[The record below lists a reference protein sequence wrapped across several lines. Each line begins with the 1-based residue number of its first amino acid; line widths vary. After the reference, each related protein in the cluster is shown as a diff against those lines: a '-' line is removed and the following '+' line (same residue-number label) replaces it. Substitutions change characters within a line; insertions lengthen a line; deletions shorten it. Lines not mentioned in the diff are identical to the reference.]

1 MVAERGDGE
10 KASFASY
17 FRCSG
22 NATVKLAGCSGY
34 SGIPIL
40 NYAIFLLGVFLRSK
54 RLMVSA
60 KTNRAYPPISPAHTQ
75 TYAILSAFAQEQNL
89 SPMTLTELQ
98 QKLKLGIRTAARD
111 IFGVEI
117 QQLNVETP
125 PRAELGD
132 LAFPVSFELAKLIKQ
147 ATGEKQPP
155 RVIAEKLKPEL
166 EGIEEIARVEIAGAG
181 YINVFF
187 DRAKLL
193 SLFARTAPITTG
205 RIEKLDQPKKMVEHT
220 SINPNKAA
228 HIGHVRNAVLGDTFV
243 RILKAA
249 GDRVEV
255 QNYIDNTGVQVAD
268 VVVGFLHIEKM
279 NLDQIKTLDASLG
292 KDYSFDYY
300 CWDLYTK
307 VGLFYRDGNLS
318 GELNPEKTGLR
329 MEVLH
334 ALEEGNNPIADL
346 ADYVATRN
354 VECIVDTMERL
365 GIRYDLL
372 ARESDI
378 LHLHFWERAF
388 ELMKGTGVIRYEREG
403 RHAGCWVM
411 PFESHTGTDEHESD
425 KIIVR
430 SNGTVTYTGKDIAY
444 QLWKL
449 GKLGLDF
456 HYQVFRQY
464 QERYLLWVTT
474 TDADAEAN
482 ARVERPQF
490 GGGITVYNVIDSRQS
505 YPQEIVARGVAAV
518 VPELGEDASVHF
530 SYEMVA
536 LSPAACGELG
546 IELSAEDRTR
556 PYIEMSGRKGLG
568 VKADDLIN
576 QLEAGA
582 LTEVEKRNPNLSVD
596 EKKATA
602 HEVAVAALRYFLLK
616 FTRNTVIAFDFKEA
630 LSFEGETGPYC
641 QYAAVRTNSI
651 FRKLGDEAVVEADA
665 LLDGL
670 ARDDEL
676 QTKVAEVLSGEG
688 GTEIWS
694 LVMLTQQLD
703 DVIEQCRNSAEPA
716 NLAKYTFSV
725 AKAFS
730 RFYHD
735 HRILTEKDLV
745 RRAVLIAVTKV
756 VRAQLIAALA
766 ILGINVPEQ
775 M

>member
-1 MVAERGDGE
+1 RA
-10 KASFASY
+10 K
-17 FRCSG
+17 
-22 NATVKLAGCSGY
+22 
-34 SGIPIL
+34 
-40 NYAIFLLGVFLRSK
+40 LLGVFATP
-54 RLMVSA
+54 V
-60 KTNRAYPPISPAHTQ
+60 
-75 TYAILSAFAQEQNL
+75 
-89 SPMTLTELQ
+89 Q
-98 QKLKLGIRTAARD
+98 QDKD
-111 IFGVEI
+111 
-117 QQLNVETP
+117 
-125 PRAELGD
+125 
-132 LAFPVSFELAKLIKQ
+132 
-147 ATGEKQPP
+147 QP
-155 RVIAEKLKPEL
+155 
-166 EGIEEIARVEIAGAG
+166 
-181 YINVFF
+181 
-187 DRAKLL
+187 DR
-193 SLFARTAPITTG
+193 
-205 RIEKLDQPKKMVEHT
+205 PKKMVEHT

-249 GDRVEV
+249 GDRIEV

-268 VVVGFLHIEKM
+268 VVVGFLHLEKM
-279 NLDQIKTLDASLG
+279 DLDQIKALDASLN
-292 KDYSFDYY
+292 KDYPFDYY
-300 CWDLYTK
+300 CWDLYTR
-307 VGLFYRDGNLS
+307 VGLFYRDGNA
-318 GELNPEKTGLR
+318 GGDMNPEKTKLR
-329 MEVLH
+329 NEVLH
-334 ALEEGNNPIADL
+334 ALEEGGNTIAEL

-354 VECIVDTMERL
+354 VECILDTMERL

-388 ELMKGTGVIRYEREG
+388 QLMKNAGVIRKETEG

-456 HYQVFRQY
+456 NYHVFRNY
-464 QERYLLWVTT
+464 PDGHVLWVTQT
-474 TDADAEAN
+474 EPGT
-482 ARVERPQF
+482 ERPEF
-490 GGGITVYNVIDSRQS
+490 GGGVTVYNVIDSRQS

-518 VPELGEDASVHF
+518 VPEIGEDASVHF

-536 LSPAACGELG
+536 LSPAACEELG
-546 IELSAEDRTR
+546 IELSDEDRTR

-576 QLEAGA
+576 QLETGA
-582 LTEVEKRNPNLSVD
+582 LAEVEKRNTDLPES
-596 EKKATA
+596 EKIATA

-651 FRKLGDEAVVEADA
+651 FRKLGNETIAAADTLMKEIAGDSA
-665 LLDGL
+665 LQE
-670 ARDDEL
+670 R
-676 QTKVAEVLSGEG
+676 VAEVLSGEG

-694 LVMLTQQLD
+694 LVMLSQQLD
-703 DVIEQCRNSAEPA
+703 DVILQCRNSAEPA
-716 NLAKYTFSV
+716 NLAKYTFSL
-725 AKAFS
+725 ARTFS

-735 HRILTEKDLV
+735 HRILTEPDEV
-745 RRAVLIAVTKV
+745 RRNVLTAVTKI
-756 VRAQLIAALA
+756 VRTQLTAALSM
-766 ILGINVPEQ
+766 LGINVPEQ

>member
-1 MVAERGDGE
+1 
-10 KASFASY
+10 
-17 FRCSG
+17 
-22 NATVKLAGCSGY
+22 
-34 SGIPIL
+34 
-40 NYAIFLLGVFLRSK
+40 
-54 RLMVSA
+54 
-60 KTNRAYPPISPAHTQ
+60 
-75 TYAILSAFAQEQNL
+75 
-89 SPMTLTELQ
+89 MTLTELQ
-98 QKLKLGIRTAARD
+98 QKLKDRIRSAARET
-111 IFGVEI
+111 FGVEL
-117 QQLNVETP
+117 QQVAAEAP

-132 LAFPVSFELAKLIKQ
+132 LAFPVCFELAKLIKQ
-147 ATGEKQPP
+147 ATGEKQAP
-155 RVIAEKLKPEL
+155 RAIAEKLKSQL
-166 EGIEEIARVEIAGAG
+166 ENIEEVSRVEIAGAG

-187 DRAKLL
+187 DRARLL
-193 SLFARTAPITTG
+193 SIFALSGKPDTTDDG
-205 RIEKLDQPKKMVEHT
+205 QQPKKMVEHT

-249 GDRVEV
+249 GDRIEV

-268 VVVGFLHIEKM
+268 VVVGFLHLEQM
-279 NLDQIKTLDASLG
+279 DLAQIKTLDVLLTG
-292 KDYSFDYY
+292 DYTFDYY

-307 VGLFYRDGNLS
+307 VGIFYRDGNAS
-318 GELNPEKTGLR
+318 GEMNPEKVKLR
-329 MEVLH
+329 NEVLH
-334 ALEEGNNPIADL
+334 ALEEGNNPIAQL

-354 VECIVDTMERL
+354 VECILDTMERL

-388 ELMKGTGVIRYEREG
+388 ELMKNAGVIRYETEG

-449 GKLGLDF
+449 GRLGLDF
-456 HYQVFRQY
+456 HYRVVRNY
-464 QERYLLWVTT
+464 PDGHVLWSSQTEP
-474 TDADAEAN
+474 EAPN
-482 ARVERPQF
+482 TERPRF
-490 GGGITVYNVIDSRQS
+490 GGGVTVYNVIDSRQS

-518 VPELGEDASVHF
+518 VPEIGEEASVHF

-536 LSPAACGELG
+536 LSPAACDELG
-546 IELSAEDRTR
+546 IELTDEDRTR

-576 QLEAGA
+576 QLETGA
-582 LTEVEKRNPNLSVD
+582 LAEVEKRNPDLPD
-596 EKKATA
+596 AAKRATA
-602 HEVAVAALRYFLLK
+602 HEVAIAALRYFLLK

-651 FRKLGDEAVVEADA
+651 FRKLGNETIAAAHTLMNQIAGDSA
-665 LLDGL
+665 LQ
-670 ARDDEL
+670 AR
-676 QTKVAEVLSGEG
+676 VAEVLAGEG

-694 LVMLTQQLD
+694 LVMLSQQLD
-703 DVIEQCRNSAEPA
+703 DVILQCRNSAEPA
-716 NLAKYTFSV
+716 NLAKYTFSL
-725 AKAFS
+725 ARTFS

-735 HRILTEKDLV
+735 HRILSEPDEV
-745 RRAVLIAVTKV
+745 RRGVLTAVTRI
-756 VRAQLIAALA
+756 VRTQLTTALS
-766 ILGINVPEQ
+766 ILGINVPDQ

>member
-1 MVAERGDGE
+1 
-10 KASFASY
+10 
-17 FRCSG
+17 
-22 NATVKLAGCSGY
+22 
-34 SGIPIL
+34 
-40 NYAIFLLGVFLRSK
+40 
-54 RLMVSA
+54 
-60 KTNRAYPPISPAHTQ
+60 
-75 TYAILSAFAQEQNL
+75 
-89 SPMTLTELQ
+89 MTLTELQ
-98 QKLKLGIRTAARD
+98 QKLKERIRVSAREM
-111 IFGVEI
+111 FGVEP
-117 QQLNVETP
+117 QQLAAEMP
-125 PRAELGD
+125 PRPELGD

-147 ATGEKQPP
+147 ARGEKQNP
-155 RVIAEKLKPEL
+155 RAIAEKLKTQL
-166 EGIEEIARVEIAGAG
+166 EDIEEVARVEIAGAG
-181 YINVFF
+181 YINVFY

-193 SLFARTAPITTG
+193 SLFAHSAKPTG
-205 RIEKLDQPKKMVEHT
+205 AAKADQPKKMVEHT

-249 GDRVEV
+249 GERIEV

-268 VVVGFLHIEKM
+268 VVVGFLHLEKM
-279 NLDQIKTLDASLG
+279 DLDQIKALDASLG
-292 KDYSFDYY
+292 KDYPFDYY

-307 VGLFYRDGNLS
+307 VGLFNRDGNAG
-318 GELNPEKTGLR
+318 GEMNPEKIKLR
-329 MEVLH
+329 NEVLH
-334 ALEEGNNPIADL
+334 ALEEGGNTIAKL

-354 VECIVDTMERL
+354 VECILDTMERL

-388 ELMKGTGVIRYEREG
+388 ELMKSKGVIHYETEG

-456 HYQVFRQY
+456 HYLGFRIY
-464 QERYLLWVTT
+464 EDGHVLWVTQSEPG
-474 TDADAEAN
+474 TDA
-482 ARVERPQF
+482 PHF
-490 GGGITVYNVIDSRQS
+490 GGGVTVYNVIDSRQS

-518 VPELGEDASVHF
+518 VPEIGEDASIHF

-536 LSPAACGELG
+536 LSPAACDELG
-546 IELSAEDRTR
+546 IELSPEDRAR

-568 VKADDLIN
+568 VKADDLID

-582 LTEVEKRNPNLSVD
+582 LLEVEKRNPELSET

-651 FRKLGDEAVVEADA
+651 FRKLPDETVAASDA
-665 LLDGL
+665 LIKEIAGVGALQ
-670 ARDDEL
+670 ARV
-676 QTKVAEVLSGEG
+676 TEVLSGEA

-694 LVMLTQQLD
+694 LVMLSQQLD
-703 DVIEQCRNSAEPA
+703 EVIAQCRNSAEPA
-716 NLAKYTFSV
+716 NLAKYTFSL
-725 AKAFS
+725 ARTFS

-735 HRILTEKDLV
+735 HRIITEQDDV
-745 RRAVLIAVTKV
+745 RRGVLIAVTKII
-756 VRAQLIAALA
+756 RTQLITALG

>member
-1 MVAERGDGE
+1 
-10 KASFASY
+10 
-17 FRCSG
+17 
-22 NATVKLAGCSGY
+22 
-34 SGIPIL
+34 
-40 NYAIFLLGVFLRSK
+40 
-54 RLMVSA
+54 
-60 KTNRAYPPISPAHTQ
+60 
-75 TYAILSAFAQEQNL
+75 
-89 SPMTLTELQ
+89 MTLIELQ
-98 QKLKLGIRTAARD
+98 QKLKDRIRSAAREL
-111 IFGVEI
+111 FGVEV
-117 QQLNVETP
+117 QQLAAEMP
-125 PRAELGD
+125 PRPDLGD

-147 ATGEKQPP
+147 ATGEKQNP
-155 RVIAEKLKPEL
+155 RAIAEKLKSQL
-166 EGIEEIARVEIAGAG
+166 EDIDEVSRVEIAGAG
-181 YINVFF
+181 YINVFYN
-187 DRAKLL
+187 RAKLL
-193 SLFARTAPITTG
+193 SLFAGPTTSSSQDID
-205 RIEKLDQPKKMVEHT
+205 RPKKMVEHT

-228 HIGHVRNAVLGDTFV
+228 HIGHVRNAVLGDTFQ

-268 VVVGFLHIEKM
+268 VVVGFIHLEKM
-279 NLDQIKTLDASLG
+279 DLEQIRTLDASLT
-292 KDYSFDYY
+292 KDYPFDYY
-300 CWDLYTK
+300 CWDLYTR
-307 VGLFYRDGNLS
+307 VGLFYRDGNLA
-318 GELNPEKTGLR
+318 GDMNPDKAKLR
-329 MEVLH
+329 NEVLH
-334 ALEEGNNPIADL
+334 ALEEGGNNPIAEL
-346 ADYVATRN
+346 ANYIATRN
-354 VECIVDTMERL
+354 VECIIDTMERL
-365 GIRYDLL
+365 DIRYDLL

-388 ELMKGTGVIRYEREG
+388 ELMRNAGVIRYETEG

-456 HYQVFRQY
+456 HYHVFRTY
-464 QERYLLWVTT
+464 DDGHPLWVTQT
-474 TDADAEAN
+474 EPEA
-482 ARVERPQF
+482 PDMHPPHF

-518 VPELGEDASVHF
+518 VPEIGKDASVHF

-536 LSPAACGELG
+536 LSPAACEELG
-546 IELSAEDRTR
+546 IELSEEDRAR

-582 LTEVEKRNPNLSVD
+582 LVEVEKRNPELSETD
-596 EKKATA
+596 KKSTA

-651 FRKLGDEAVVEADA
+651 FRKLPVETVAASDA
-665 LLDGL
+665 LVDQIVGDSVLQ
-670 ARDDEL
+670 AR
-676 QTKVAEVLSGEG
+676 VAEVLAGEG

-694 LVMLTQQLD
+694 LLMLSEQLD
-703 DVIEQCRNSAEPA
+703 EVIGQCRNSAEPA
-716 NLAKYTFSV
+716 NLAKYTFSL
-725 AKAFS
+725 ARQFS

-735 HRILTEKDLV
+735 HRIITEQDEV
-745 RRAVLIAVTKV
+745 RRGVLIAVTKLIK
-756 VRAQLIAALA
+756 RQLTSALQ

>member
-1 MVAERGDGE
+1 
-10 KASFASY
+10 
-17 FRCSG
+17 
-22 NATVKLAGCSGY
+22 
-34 SGIPIL
+34 
-40 NYAIFLLGVFLRSK
+40 
-54 RLMVSA
+54 
-60 KTNRAYPPISPAHTQ
+60 
-75 TYAILSAFAQEQNL
+75 
-89 SPMTLTELQ
+89 MTLTELQ
-98 QKLKLGIRTAARD
+98 QKLKDCIRSAARET
-111 IFGVEI
+111 FGVEL
-117 QQLNVETP
+117 QQLAAEAP
-125 PRAELGD
+125 PRPELGD

-147 ATGEKQPP
+147 ATGEKQAP
-155 RVIAEKLKPEL
+155 RAIAEKLKSQL
-166 EGIEEIARVEIAGAG
+166 EDIEEVSHVEIAGAG

-187 DRAKLL
+187 DRARLL
-193 SLFARTAPITTG
+193 SIFARPDKTAHAGGT
-205 RIEKLDQPKKMVEHT
+205 EQPKQMVEHT

-268 VVVGFLHIEKM
+268 VVVGFLHLDKKD
-279 NLDQIKTLDASLG
+279 LDQIKALDASLT
-292 KDYSFDYY
+292 KDYPFDYY

-307 VGLFYRDGNLS
+307 VGIWYRDENAA
-318 GELNPEKTGLR
+318 GEMNPEKVKLR
-329 MEVLH
+329 NEVLH
-334 ALEEGNNPIADL
+334 ALEEGNKPIAEL

-354 VECIVDTMERL
+354 VECILDTMERL
-365 GIRYDLL
+365 DIRYDLL

-388 ELMKGTGVIRYEREG
+388 DLMKNTGVIRYETDG
-403 RHAGCWVM
+403 RNAGCWVM
-411 PFESHTGTDEHESD
+411 PFESHTGTDEHDSD

-456 HYQVFRQY
+456 HYHVFRNY
-464 QERYLLWVTT
+464 PDGHVLWVTQT
-474 TDADAEAN
+474 EPEAPN
-482 ARVERPQF
+482 TERPHF
-490 GGGITVYNVIDSRQS
+490 GGGVTVYNVIDSRQS

-518 VPELGEDASVHF
+518 VPEVGADASVHF

-536 LSPAACGELG
+536 LSPAACEELG
-546 IELSAEDRTR
+546 IELSDEDRTR

-576 QLEAGA
+576 QLETGA
-582 LTEVEKRNPNLSVD
+582 LAEVEKRNPDLPES

-602 HEVAVAALRYFLLK
+602 HEVAIAALRYFLLK

-651 FRKLGDEAVVEADA
+651 FRKLGNETVDAADTLMKEIASDSA
-665 LLDGL
+665 LQ
-670 ARDDEL
+670 AR
-676 QTKVAEVLSGEG
+676 VAEVLSGEG

-694 LVMLTQQLD
+694 LVMLAQQLD
-703 DVIEQCRNSAEPA
+703 DVIWQCRNSAEPA
-716 NLAKYTFSV
+716 NLAKYTFSL
-725 AKAFS
+725 ARTFS

-735 HRILTEKDLV
+735 HRILSEPDEV
-745 RRAVLIAVTKV
+745 RRGVLTAVTKI
-756 VRAQLIAALA
+756 VRTQLTTALS
-766 ILGINVPEQ
+766 ILGINVPDQ

>member
-1 MVAERGDGE
+1 
-10 KASFASY
+10 
-17 FRCSG
+17 
-22 NATVKLAGCSGY
+22 
-34 SGIPIL
+34 
-40 NYAIFLLGVFLRSK
+40 
-54 RLMVSA
+54 
-60 KTNRAYPPISPAHTQ
+60 
-75 TYAILSAFAQEQNL
+75 
-89 SPMTLTELQ
+89 MTLTELQ
-98 QKLKLGIRTAARD
+98 EKLRERIRVAARE
-111 IFGVEI
+111 IFRVEV
-117 QQLNVETP
+117 QQLSVETP
-125 PRAELGD
+125 PRPELGD
-132 LAFPVSFELAKLIKQ
+132 LAFPVAFELAKLIKQ
-147 ATGEKQPP
+147 ATGEKQAP
-155 RVIAEKLKPEL
+155 RAIAEKLKGQL
-166 EGIEEIARVEIAGAG
+166 EDIEEVSRVEIAGAG
-181 YINVFF
+181 YINVFL
-187 DRAKLL
+187 DRARLL
-193 SLFARTAPITTG
+193 TRFAGPTPTKAPDQ
-205 RIEKLDQPKKMVEHT
+205 DQPKKMVEHT

-243 RILKAA
+243 RILQAA

-268 VVVGFLHIEKM
+268 VVVGFLHLENM
-279 NLDQIKTLDASLG
+279 NLDQIKALDASLT
-292 KDYSFDYY
+292 KNYPFDYY

-307 VGLFYRDGNLS
+307 VGLFYRDGNPS
-318 GELNPEKTGLR
+318 GDLNSEKMKLR
-329 MEVLH
+329 NEVLH
-334 ALEEGNNPIADL
+334 ALEEGGNTIAQL

-354 VECIVDTMERL
+354 VECILDTMERL
-365 GIRYDLL
+365 DIRYDLL

-388 ELMKGTGVIRYEREG
+388 ELMKTAGVIRYETEG

-456 HYQVFRQY
+456 NYKVFRNY
-464 QERYLLWVTT
+464 PDGHVLWVSKTET
-474 TDADAEAN
+474 GGD
-482 ARVERPQF
+482 RPAF

-518 VPELGEDASVHF
+518 VPEIGADASVHF

-536 LSPAACGELG
+536 LSPAACEELG
-546 IELSAEDRTR
+546 IELSDEDRAR

-582 LTEVEKRNPNLSVD
+582 LAEVEKRNPDLSDD

-616 FTRNTVIAFDFKEA
+616 FTRTTVIAFDFKEA

-651 FRKLGDEAVVEADA
+651 FRKLGNETVDAADA
-665 LLDGL
+665 LMKAAAEDG
-670 ARDDEL
+670 AL
-676 QTKVAEVLSGEG
+676 QTRVTEVLSGDA

-694 LVMLTQQLD
+694 LLLLSQQLD
-703 DVIEQCRNSAEPA
+703 EVIAQCRNSAEPA
-716 NLAKYTFSV
+716 NLAKYTFSL
-725 AKAFS
+725 ARAFS

-735 HRILTEKDLV
+735 HRIMTEPDEV
-745 RRAVLIAVTKV
+745 RRAVLITVTKII
-756 VRAQLIAALA
+756 RMKLTTSLS
-766 ILGINVPEQ
+766 ILGIKVPEQ